1 MYPKMKQKATS
12 KILFVLYR
20 RVKNSCDE
28 RTFLVY
34 ESSLRELLTSCAR
47 CESRINN
54 NLIEEIKSTGSQLT
68 LRIACVKGNF
78 KFLFEGTFL
87 RVGLLSHNDDFVF
100 KQL

>member
-1 MYPKMKQKATS
+1 MKQKATS

-54 NLIEEIKSTGSQLT
+54 NLTEEIKSTGSQLT

-100 KQL
+100 KQF